1 MVERDTL
8 QRFVFTEFPVRGEFV
23 RLGATWEAVTEN
35 RNYPPVVR
43 RLLGETMVAG
53 ALLAA
58 TLKFNGSLILQIQGN
73 GPVPLLVVECTSER
87 TLRGLAHWHEPISE
101 GSLRDVLGDGNL
113 VITIDPQ
120 DEKSRY
126 QSVVNLEG
134 DSIAT
139 VLESYLAQSEQISTR
154 LWIASNDKNAAGLM
168 LQRVPGES
176 TDDDDAWERTVHL
189 SQTVSESE
197 LLRLPSEELL
207 YRLFHEES
215 VRVFDHEPVSF
226 RCTCSREK
234 VRNMLRAFG
243 HDEVQ
248 SILADEGKISV
259 NCEFCN
265 QLYEF
270 DSVDAAMLFVDEVSP
285 EVPPTTH

>member
-8 QRFVFTEFPVRGEFV
+8 QRFVFMEFPVRGEFV
-23 RLGATWEAVTEN
+23 RLGATWQAVTEN
-35 RNYPPVVR
+35 RHYPPVVR

-53 ALLAA
+53 TLLAA
-58 TLKFNGSLILQIQGN
+58 TLKFTGSLILQIQGN
-73 GPVPLLVVECTSER
+73 GPCSLLVVECTSER
-87 TLRGLAHWHEPISE
+87 TVRGLAHWRGDITE
-101 GSLRDVLGDGNL
+101 GSLRHILGDGNL

-120 DEKSRY
+120 DEKRRY
-126 QSVVNLEG
+126 QSVVSLEG

-139 VLESYLAQSEQISTR
+139 VLEAYLAQSEQISTR
-154 LWIASNDKNAAGLM
+154 LWIASNDKNAAGLL
-168 LQRVPGES
+168 LQRVPGDVG
-176 TDDDDAWERTVHL
+176 DDDGWERTVHL

-197 LLRLPSEELL
+197 LLRLPSEDLL
-207 YRLFHEES
+207 YRLYNEEN

-226 RCTCSREK
+226 RCTCSRER
-234 VRNMLRAFG
+234 VRNMLRSFG
-243 HDEVQ
+243 PQEIQ

-270 DSVDAAMLFVDEVSP
+270 DSVDAAMLFAD
-285 EVPPTTH
+285 EVPPEIPPTSH